1 MLNNERSKHFT
12 HLFNEEDKVYGNEK
26 DQSALFEDVIPW
38 PDPDKNDQYYNIS
51 KINLGYDN
59 IFDYNLNRLN
69 FREPKLSKNSDILAV
84 GCSNSFGVGL
94 PYDLAWPETVSKALN
109 LTYSNISLPG
119 TSVMHQVMNIFHY
132 CKAFGNPKIIL
143 CVFPNF
149 ERSRMFV
156 DNRTTHSKNQWE
168 KEPAPVDI
176 HTNAPQ
182 NRPTFLKLP
191 VDKDELISEQQA
203 FYYNTLFIFMLEQYC
218 RSNQIKLIWS
228 TWADHDNFDL
238 MFKETYEYYE
248 SGMKEIFIKNV
259 YNCNNHDNLKFKYS
273 EIFNEAAD
281 SYKKNPHPGVHWHQ
295 HVAEFFVNKIK
306 KDLS

>member
-1 MLNNERSKHFT
+1 MSNNARFHDFT
-12 HLFNEEDKVYGNEK
+12 HLFNEVHKVYGNKK

-38 PDPDKNDQYYNIS
+38 PDPDKNDEYYNIS
-51 KINLGYDN
+51 KINLDYDN
-59 IFDYNLNRLN
+59 VFEYNLNRLHL
-69 FREPKLSKNSDILAV
+69 REPKLSKGAEMLAV

-94 PYDLAWPETVSKALN
+94 PYDLAWPETVAKSLSFR
-109 LTYSNISLPG
+109 YSNISLPG
-119 TSVMHQVMNIFHY
+119 TSVMNQVTNIFHY

-149 ERSRMFV
+149 ERSRMFI
-156 DNRTTHSKNQWE
+156 DNKTTYSKDQYENQS
-168 KEPAPVDI
+168 APFDI

-203 FYYNTLFIFMLEQYC
+203 FFYNTLFIFMLEQYC
-218 RSNQIKLIWS
+218 RSNQIKLIWT
-228 TWADHDNFDL
+228 TWADHNNFDL

-248 SGMKEIFIKNV
+248 SGMEEVFMNNV
-259 YNCNNHDNLKFKYS
+259 DNCNNHDDLKLKYPRIFKQ
-273 EIFNEAAD
+273 AAD

-306 KDLS
+306 KDLP